1 MTDKVV
7 LSARSDFIGEEMNR
21 LLSFGIG
28 VGTIA
33 LAQSA
38 LAVNVFG
45 LTDRDQL
52 VRFDSS
58 SPMQL
63 NQSVFISGL
72 MSNESLVGID
82 FRPSNGRLYGLGSF
96 GNVYTLNTQTGAATF
111 QNSLFNQANGQ
122 ALSLSGSEFGIDF
135 NPAAD
140 RLRVVSNLGQNLRIN
155 VDSGLTFVD
164 GMLNQGSGNPHVIG
178 TAYTNNDNN
187 PATGTTQ
194 YTVDSMSDVLNIQ
207 NPPNSGTQVLVGSL
221 GVDVTALGDI
231 DVLTDGTLNT
241 MYGVFQLPTAAGS
254 QFGMVN
260 LSTGSL
266 SLLGSVGSAQ
276 SNNSIALRGLAVE
289 AVPEPATMTVLGIAA
304 LVALARKRRV

>member
-1 MTDKVV
+1 
-7 LSARSDFIGEEMNR
+7 MNR

-28 VGTIA
+28 IGAIA
-33 LAQSA
+33 FAQSA

-52 VRFDSS
+52 VSFDSS

-82 FRPSNGRLYGLGSF
+82 FRPSNGRLYALGTF

-111 QNSLFNQANGQ
+111 QNSLFNQANGL
-122 ALSLSGSEFGIDF
+122 ALALSGSEFGIDF

-164 GMLNQGSGNPHVIG
+164 GTLNQSSGTPYIVG
-178 TAYTNNDNN
+178 TAYSNNDTN

-194 YTVDSMSDVLNIQ
+194 YTVDSVMDRLNIQ
-207 NPPNSGTQVLVGSL
+207 APPNAGTQVAVGSL
-221 GVDVTALGDI
+221 GFDATALGDI
-231 DVLTDGTLNT
+231 DISTVGTANI
-241 MYGVFQLPTAAGS
+241 MYGVFQMPNSPGS
-254 QFGMVN
+254 QFGTVD
-260 LSTGSL
+260 LATGTVT
-266 SLLGSVGSAQ
+266 LLGAVGSAQ
-276 SNNSIALRGLAVE
+276 SNSSIALRGLAVE
-289 AVPEPATMTVLGIAA
+289 AVPEPATMSVLGIAA
-304 LVALARKRRV
+304 LAALARKRRA